1 MASDTT
7 TPPPGPPG
15 SERPPLHPPLPPPPP
30 PAPLRVRRSGWLGR
44 VVLGIAVLA
53 LFGIAL
59 RYTYDLGVEHGLEMA
74 PPLIRAEVGPAKIA
88 PEQPGGMEIPHQDK
102 LVYEG
107 VSSDQSDDEQGE
119 LLPPPEEPAAKP
131 APEADEGADVL
142 SFEDEP
148 AAIERAEP
156 ATVSGEEQVSA
167 TDIAAKAD
175 APIAS
180 TVPPP
185 PPPVSEAAP
194 DAQDAGAGAPE
205 DSGAAKEEDGAGEQ
219 AALTTGAGA
228 AEPAGPG
235 RFKVQIAAFRSS
247 EAAEAGWQRLRAA
260 HEDLLGGLTH
270 IVVRADLGA
279 EKGIYYR
286 LQAGPLADAAAAT
299 ALCGKFK
306 AREQGCFVVRP

>member
-1 MASDTT
+1 MAFRYHDPAAGTAGLR
-7 TPPPGPPG
+7 TPAAPSAVARRRRRCGVQAGWAG
-15 SERPPLHPPLPPPPP
+15 S
-30 PAPLRVRRSGWLGR
+30 WLGI
-44 VVLGIAVLA
+44 VVLAV
-53 LFGIAL
+53 FGIAL

-107 VSSDQSDDEQGE
+107 VSSDQSGVEQGE

-131 APEADEGADVL
+131 APEADEDADVL
-142 SFEDEP
+142 TFEDEP

-156 ATVSGEEQVSA
+156 ATISEEEQASA
-167 TDIAAKAD
+167 ADIAAKAD
-175 APIAS
+175 ALIAS

-185 PPPVSEAAP
+185 PPAVSE
-194 DAQDAGAGAPE
+194 DASDGQDAGALTTE
-205 DSGAAKEEDGAGEQ
+205 ESGATKEGDGAEEQ
-219 AALTTGAGA
+219 AVLTTGAAA

-247 EAAEAGWQRLRAA
+247 GAADAGWQRLRAA

-270 IVVRADLGA
+270 AVVRADLGA

-286 LQAGPLADAAAAT
+286 LQAGPL
-299 ALCGKFK
+299 G
-306 AREQGCFVVRP
+306 

>member
-15 SERPPLHPPLPPPPP
+15 SERPPLRPPLPPPPP
-30 PAPLRVRRSGWLGR
+30 PVRRSGWLGR
-44 VVLGIAVLA
+44 VVLAIVVLA
-53 LFGIAL
+53 VFGIAL

-102 LVYEG
+102 LVYDG
-107 VSSDQSDDEQGE
+107 VSSDQSGVEQGE

-131 APEADEGADVL
+131 APEAGEGADVL
-142 SFEDEP
+142 TFEDEP

-156 ATVSGEEQVSA
+156 ATVSEEEQASTA
-167 TDIAAKAD
+167 DIAAKAD
-175 APIAS
+175 ALIAS

-185 PPPVSEAAP
+185 PPPVSE
-194 DAQDAGAGAPE
+194 DASDGQDAGAAPPEESGVTKEGEGAE
-205 DSGAAKEEDGAGEQ
+205 EQ
-219 AALTTGAGA
+219 AALTTGAA
-228 AEPAGPG
+228 AVEPAGPG

-247 EAAEAGWQRLRAA
+247 EAADAGWQRLRAA

-270 IVVRADLGA
+270 AVVRADLGA

-286 LQAGPLADAAAAT
+286 LQAGPLADAAAAR
-299 ALCGKFK
+299 ALCDKFK

>member
-1 MASDTT
+1 M
-7 TPPPGPPG
+7 
-15 SERPPLHPPLPPPPP
+15 
-30 PAPLRVRRSGWLGR
+30 
-44 VVLGIAVLA
+44 LA